1 MISII
6 YHELVATSMRH
17 LAECLRDKQSCNY
30 DVIANILMA
39 IYTEDLTIKSSHSV
53 GNQKNQ
59 ARAAIHSQSLA
70 ANNTE

>member
-1 MISII
+1 
-6 YHELVATSMRH
+6 
-17 LAECLRDKQSCNY
+17 
-30 DVIANILMA
+30 MA